1 VCDASGTEGITLPP
15 SPQQLEAER
24 KLVEA
29 ARSNPV
35 AFGALYE
42 RYVDAIYS
50 YVFTRVGDKTLA
62 EDIVS
67 ETFHRALENIQGFEW
82 RGVAFSA
89 WLYRI
94 ASNAVAA
101 RFRREPAMSGEED
114 LEQVLEPEPGP
125 ESLVATLEWK
135 ADMLAA
141 VRALPDDQQQVIL
154 LRFGQE
160 LRNKDIAR
168 IMQRSEGAV
177 KALLH
182 RALTAL
188 HRRLVTEEVSPTR

>member
-1 VCDASGTEGITLPP
+1 MEGVALPS
-15 SPQQLEAER
+15 SPQQLETER

-29 ARSNPV
+29 ARSSPV

-42 RYVDAIYS
+42 RYVDAIFS
-50 YVFTRVGDKTLA
+50 YVYHRVGDRTVA

-94 ASNAVAA
+94 ASNAIAA
-101 RFRREPAMSGEED
+101 RYRREPIMGGDED
-114 LEQVLEPEPGP
+114 LEHALEPEPGP
-125 ESLVATLEWK
+125 ELALTQLEWK
-135 ADMLAA
+135 TDLLAA

-160 LRNKDIAR
+160 LRNKEIAR
-168 IMQRSEGAV
+168 IMQRSEGAI

-188 HRRLVTEEVSPTR
+188 HRRLATGGE

>member
-1 VCDASGTEGITLPP
+1 
-15 SPQQLEAER
+15 
-24 KLVEA
+24 
-29 ARSNPV
+29 
-35 AFGALYE
+35 
-42 RYVDAIYS
+42 
-50 YVFTRVGDKTLA
+50 VGDRTVA

-94 ASNAVAA
+94 ASNAIAA
-101 RFRREPAMSGEED
+101 RYRREPAMGSEED
-114 LEQVLEPEPGP
+114 LEHALEPEPGP
-125 ESLVATLEWK
+125 ELALTTLEWK
-135 ADMLAA
+135 ADLLAA

-160 LRNKDIAR
+160 LRNKEIAR
-168 IMQRSEGAV
+168 IMQRSEGAI

-182 RALTAL
+182 RALIAL
-188 HRRLVTEEVSPTR
+188 HRRLATGME

>member
-1 VCDASGTEGITLPP
+1 MRASRTEGITLPP
-15 SPQQLEAER
+15 SQQQLEAER

-29 ARSNPV
+29 ARSSPV

-42 RYVDAIYS
+42 RYVDQIYA
-50 YVFTRVGDKTLA
+50 YVFHRVGDRTLA
-62 EDIVS
+62 EDIVA
-67 ETFHRALENIQGFEW
+67 ETFHRALENIQSFEW

-94 ASNAVAA
+94 ASNAIAA
-101 RFRREPAMSGEED
+101 RFRREPAMSGDEE
-114 LEQVLEPEPGP
+114 LETVLEPEPGP
-125 ESLVATLEWK
+125 EMAVAQIEAK
-135 ADMLAA
+135 AELLAA
-141 VRALPDDQQQVIL
+141 VRALPDDQQQVIV

-160 LRNKDIAR
+160 LRNKEIAR

-182 RALTAL
+182 RAITAL
-188 HRRLVTEEVSPTR
+188 HRRLAADGE

>member
-1 VCDASGTEGITLPP
+1 MASCAEGVALPP

-29 ARSNPV
+29 ARSSPV

-42 RYVDAIYS
+42 RYVDQIYA
-50 YVFTRVGDKTLA
+50 YVFHRLGDRTLA
-62 EDIVS
+62 EDIVA
-67 ETFHRALENIQGFEW
+67 ETFHRALENMQNFEW

-94 ASNAVAA
+94 ASNAIAA
-101 RFRREPAMSGEED
+101 RFRREPAMGGEEE
-114 LEQVLEPEPGP
+114 LETVLEPEPGP
-125 ESLVATLEWK
+125 ELALTRLEMK
-135 ADMLAA
+135 ADLLAA

-160 LRNKDIAR
+160 LRNKEIAR
-168 IMQRSEGAV
+168 IMERSEGAV

-188 HRRLVTEEVSPTR
+188 HRRLATGGE

>member
-1 VCDASGTEGITLPP
+1 VEGVALPP
-15 SPQQLEAER
+15 SSQQLEAER

-29 ARSNPV
+29 ARSSPV

-42 RYVDAIYS
+42 RYVDQIYA
-50 YVFTRVGDKTLA
+50 YALHRVGDRTVA

-67 ETFHRALENIQGFEW
+67 ETFHRALENMQSFEW

-94 ASNAVAA
+94 ASNVIAA
-101 RFRREPAMSGEED
+101 RFRREPAVSGDED
-114 LEQVLEPEPGP
+114 LENVLEPEAGP
-125 ESLVATLEWK
+125 EIAITRLEWK
-135 ADMLAA
+135 ADLLAA
-141 VRALPDDQQQVIL
+141 VRALPPDQQEVIL

-160 LRNKDIAR
+160 LRNKEIAR

-182 RALTAL
+182 RALSAL
-188 HRRLVTEEVSPTR
+188 HRRLATDGE

>member
-1 VCDASGTEGITLPP
+1 VEDLALRP

-24 KLVEA
+24 TLVEA
-29 ARSNPV
+29 ARSSPV

-42 RYVDAIYS
+42 RYVDAIYA
-50 YVFTRVGDKTLA
+50 YAYHRIGDRTIA

-67 ETFHRALENIQGFEW
+67 ETFHKALENMHGYEW

-94 ASNAVAA
+94 ASNAIAG
-101 RFRREPAMSGEED
+101 RYRREPVMGGEDD
-114 LEQVLEPEPGP
+114 LELVPDSEPHPEVALTTLERRADVLE
-125 ESLVATLEWK
+125 
-135 ADMLAA
+135 A
-141 VRALPDDQQQVIL
+141 VRDLPDDQQQVVV

-160 LRNKDIAR
+160 LRNKEIAR

-182 RALTAL
+182 RALAGL
-188 HRRLVTEEVSPTR
+188 HRRLTAGEE

>member
-1 VCDASGTEGITLPP
+1 MPLHLETE
-15 SPQQLEAER
+15 Q

-50 YVFTRVGDKTLA
+50 YAWHRLGDQTAA

-67 ETFHRALENIQGFEW
+67 ETFHRALENIQNYEW

-94 ASNAVAA
+94 ASNCIAA
-101 RFRREPAMSGEED
+101 RFRKEHPMGGEEE
-114 LEQVLEPEPGP
+114 LEHLLEPEPGP
-125 ESLVATLEWK
+125 EAIVTRLEWK
-135 ADMLAA
+135 ADLLAA
-141 VRALPDDQQQVIL
+141 VRALPAEQQQVIL
-154 LRFGQE
+154 LRFGQD
-160 LRNKDIAR
+160 LRNKEIAR

-182 RALTAL
+182 RALGAL
-188 HRRLVTEEVSPTR
+188 QRRLAAEEA

>member
-1 VCDASGTEGITLPP
+1 MSLPP

-50 YVFTRVGDKTLA
+50 YAFNRVGDRAMA

-67 ETFHRALENIQGFEW
+67 ETFHRALENIHGFEW

-94 ASNAVAA
+94 ASNAIAA
-101 RFRREPAMSGEED
+101 KFRREPANTTDDELD
-114 LEQVLEPEPGP
+114 QVLEPEPGP
-125 ESLVATLEWK
+125 EQAVTALEWK
-135 ADMLAA
+135 SDVLAA
-141 VRALPDDQQQVIL
+141 VRALPSEQQQVIL
-154 LRFGQE
+154 LRFGQDM
-160 LRNKDIAR
+160 RNREIAR
-168 IMQRSEGAV
+168 VMQRSEGAV

-182 RALTAL
+182 RALASL
-188 HRRLVTEEVSPTR
+188 HRRLASCED

>member
-1 VCDASGTEGITLPP
+1 M
-15 SPQQLEAER
+15 
-24 KLVEA
+24 
-29 ARSNPV
+29 

-42 RYVDAIYS
+42 RYVDQIFA
-50 YVFTRVGDKTLA
+50 YVFNRVGDRTVA

-67 ETFHRALENIQGFEW
+67 ETFQRALENMHSYEW

-94 ASNAVAA
+94 ASNAIAA
-101 RFRREPAMSGEED
+101 RYRRDPVPLGTEEELD
-114 LEQVLEPEPGP
+114 DALEPEPGP
-125 ESLVATLEWK
+125 ELAITNLEWK
-135 ADMLAA
+135 TELLAA

-160 LRNKDIAR
+160 LRNKEIAR
-168 IMQRSEGAV
+168 IMTRSEGAV

-188 HRRLVTEEVSPTR
+188 HRKLSTDGE

>member
-1 VCDASGTEGITLPP
+1 M
-15 SPQQLEAER
+15 
-24 KLVEA
+24 
-29 ARSNPV
+29 
-35 AFGALYE
+35 
-42 RYVDAIYS
+42 
-50 YVFTRVGDKTLA
+50 A
-62 EDIVS
+62 EDLVS

-94 ASNAVAA
+94 ASNAIAA
-101 RFRREPAMSGEED
+101 RYRREPVMGSEAE
-114 LEQVLEPEPGP
+114 LEHALEPEPGP
-125 ESLVATLEWK
+125 EMALTTLEWK
-135 ADMLAA
+135 TDLLAA

-160 LRNKDIAR
+160 LRNKEIAR
-168 IMQRSEGAV
+168 IMQRSEGAI

-188 HRRLVTEEVSPTR
+188 HRRLAAEAE

>member
-1 VCDASGTEGITLPP
+1 VCDASGAEDITLPP
-15 SPQQLEAER
+15 PPQNLEAER

-42 RYVDAIYS
+42 RYVDAIYG
-50 YVFTRVGDKTLA
+50 YVFSRVGDRTLA

-67 ETFHRALENIQGFEW
+67 ETFHRALENIRGFEW
-82 RGVAFSA
+82 RGIPFSA

-94 ASNAVAA
+94 ASNAIAA
-101 RFRREPAMSGEED
+101 RFRREPVTVGD
-114 LEQVLEPEPGP
+114 DNLEQVLEPEPGP
-125 ESLVATLEWK
+125 ESVVTTLEWK

-154 LRFGQE
+154 LRFGQD
-160 LRNKDIAR
+160 LRNKEIAR

-188 HRRLVTEEVSPTR
+188 HRRLASGKG